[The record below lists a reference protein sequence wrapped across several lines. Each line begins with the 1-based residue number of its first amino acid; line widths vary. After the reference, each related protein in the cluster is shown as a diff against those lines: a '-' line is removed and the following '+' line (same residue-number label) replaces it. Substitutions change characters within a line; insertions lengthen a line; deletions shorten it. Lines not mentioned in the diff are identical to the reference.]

1 MLPTFH
7 LLPASTNHHR
17 LEMPNQRHWN
27 WNRYP
32 AKVKSQPTR
41 VRRPPFSNN
50 ENTKEWNGNLG
61 GQNRGQSRDIWTTR
75 SCLGLW
81 RSLSFIS
88 FHHQYGRLSF
98 ASFWTIRVCCRFATA
113 WKEHMIKYMDPTG
126 TEKSADGFCLFV
138 FVMPSETS
146 CRRQL
151 CRSKKMSNVPRLR
164 LDPIGVLYRLLGCIF
179 KLFRCAFYFYEN
191 MMLCIALAYY

>member
-1 MLPTFH
+1 MFVTTRNEDDADAPYFSLI
-7 LLPASTNHHR
+7 LPASTNHHR

-113 WKEHMIKYMDPTG
+113 WKEHMIIYGPNRNGKVCRWILSLCLCDAFRDELSKTIVSQQEDVKRAEIEVG
-126 TEKSADGFCLFV
+126 SDRGFIPV
-138 FVMPSETS
+138 A
-146 CRRQL
+146 
-151 CRSKKMSNVPRLR
+151 
-164 LDPIGVLYRLLGCIF
+164 RLLHF
-179 KLFRCAFYFYEN
+179 
-191 MMLCIALAYY
+191 